1 MDRVP
6 GFEPGGWRFEPSSV
20 HLFSMMHKE
29 YVILIRQGEAVFFTG
44 EPTGET
50 SSKVDGYFKVN

>member
-20 HLFSMMHKE
+20 QIPIRVQLSMRGEKE
-29 YVILIRQGEAVFFTG
+29 NLIQQGVQLNLR
-44 EPTGET
+44 
-50 SSKVDGYFKVN
+50 D